1 MRMVLATLTWLAL
14 ALPAAAAEWV
24 DLELVLLADAS
35 RSIDDGEIQ
44 FQRQNY
50 AEALTHPDVL
60 GAIANGYRGRIAV
73 TYVEWGDE
81 NWQDVVVPWTVIDGK
96 PAAEAFIAQL
106 LVAPRR
112 AGGGNAIGS
121 AIAAGHA
128 LIAGNELE
136 GERQVIDF
144 SGDSAYTFG
153 GIPVLLA
160 RANALAA
167 GITINGLAIL
177 CRECESGRPVDY
189 DLEGAFRD
197 FIIGGPGAFVV
208 TADDRRSFAE
218 AVRRKLL
225 LEIAGRMPKVV
236 ARR

>member
-153 GIPVLLA
+153 GIPVPLA